1 MNKDLGTMNGWQKM
15 PVEYTKHTADCGC
28 EYSLK
33 DYFGPK
39 EYAITTSRK
48 YNMTITQ
55 RGKCYHNYYC
65 NDCGISYN
73 VDSSD

>member
-1 MNKDLGTMNGWQKM
+1 MSKDLGTMNGWQKM
-15 PVEYTKHTADCGC
+15 PVEYTKHTENCGC

-39 EYAITTSRK
+39 EYAITKSRK
-48 YNMTITQ
+48 YNMTVTQ
-55 RGKCYHNYYC
+55 RGNCYYNYRC
-65 NDCGISYN
+65 TDCGISYN